1 MAKQP
6 YRGLPDMIA
15 DHIGRPRMSDEE
27 WAEYQKEWQ
36 EAKEFDE
43 KYSHPF
49 AAQWKAQ
56 RGLGRRIT
64 MQQQM
69 EMLRD
74 FEQYLKE
81 NGIKRP
87 SDKHQKNS

>member
-15 DHIGRPRMSDEE
+15 DYTGHPRMSDEE
-27 WAEYQKEWQ
+27 WAEYLKEWQ
-36 EAKEFDE
+36 ESEEFDE
-43 KYSHPF
+43 KYSRPF
-49 AAQWKAQ
+49 ATQWKAQ
-56 RGLGRRIT
+56 RGLGRRIS

-81 NGIKRP
+81 NGIERP
-87 SDKHQKNS
+87 SCKRHTNP